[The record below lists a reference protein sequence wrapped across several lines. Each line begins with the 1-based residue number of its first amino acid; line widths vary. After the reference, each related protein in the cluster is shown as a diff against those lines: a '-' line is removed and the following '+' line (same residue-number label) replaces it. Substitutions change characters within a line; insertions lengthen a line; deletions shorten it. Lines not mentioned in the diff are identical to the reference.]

1 MIRKL
6 ILAAVAA
13 AAITLPAAGPAR
25 AEVDIELN
33 HPQGLRRL
41 LWPQHKVL
49 AGREHRRTPVQPCQA
64 ARLRGRTYTFT
75 GKRKGKWYVIYVN
88 SYTGRIVDVDRW
100 YR

>member
-6 ILAAVAA
+6 ILAAAAA

-33 HPQGLRRL
+33 LHRGYGGYY
-41 LWPQHKVL
+41 
-49 AGREHRRTPVQPCQA
+49 GRNIKCWQA
-64 ARLRGRTYTFT
+64 ENIVEYRFNHVRPLDCRGRTYKFT
-75 GKRKGKWYVIYVN
+75 GKRKGKWYVIYVS